1 MVVGAS
7 GEDYSG
13 YGKSSASGRCQLCQL
28 QLCDPGNPIL
38 SCLLCEMGHI
48 KYLHL
53 GVGMKVERSERNKC
67 FAPNEHKKLFLS
79 LYGDTT
85 HNSS

>member
-1 MVVGAS
+1 MGKTTVVTERVWHQA
-7 GEDYSG
+7 DA
-13 YGKSSASGRCQLCQL
+13 SSASYNCVTL
-28 QLCDPGNPIL
+28 GNPIL

-67 FAPNEHKKLFLS
+67 FAPNEHKTVSVTLR
-79 LYGDTT
+79 
-85 HNSS
+85 